1 METILVRLETQGR
14 RGKTVTT
21 LRGFTRPSDYL
32 EALTRK
38 IKMKCGSGGTLKNGI
53 IEIQGDA
60 RLKIKDLL
68 LAEGFQVKGL

>member
-1 METILVRLETQGR
+1 LETILVRLETQRR

-21 LRGFTRPSDYL
+21 LRGFTRTPGYL

-38 IKMKCGSGGTLKNGI
+38 IKMKCGSGGTLKDGI

-60 RLKIKDLL
+60 RIKIKDIL